1 MSEVLVSTN
10 VAEAVVSSTQMK
22 MEAVQAFIMHHVKD
36 SNGMMLFPGVSISFP
51 EHVSMHGLMMV
62 LSAFIVLVTFGFIY
76 RKKAEVPSGFTNLLE
91 AFVSFIRDD
100 IAIAY
105 LGPNDGR
112 KMAPLFCSFFF
123 FIMTMNLVGLIPG
136 LGAATSNIWVTG
148 ALATITFFFMVF
160 GAIYRTGLL
169 GFFKGFIPPGI
180 PWWVLILLLPIE
192 LLGLLI
198 KTGALAIRLAANM
211 LAGHMVLFNL
221 VGLVIIF
228 GYLASPSL
236 LIALGIYLLEVFI
249 ALLQAYIFTLLSA
262 IFIGQRY
269 HPEH

>member
-1 MSEVLVSTN
+1 MSEVIASTN
-10 VAEAVVSSTQMK
+10 SVEAVVSTLQMK
-22 MEAVQAFIMHHVKD
+22 MEAVQSFIMHHVRD
-36 SNGMMLFPGVSISFP
+36 SDGIMLFSGQSIHLPS
-51 EHVSMHGLMMV
+51 HVSLHGLMLV
-62 LSAFIVLVTFGFIY
+62 LSAFIVLVSFGFLY
-76 RKKAEVPSGFTNLLE
+76 RKKAVVPSGFTNMLE
-91 AFVSFIRDD
+91 AFVSFIRND

-123 FIMTMNLVGLIPG
+123 FIMTMNLIGLIPG

-160 GAIYRTGLL
+160 GAIYKTGLV

-221 VGLVIIF
+221 VGLVVIF
-228 GYLASPSL
+228 GYFALPSL
-236 LIALGIYLLEVFI
+236 LVALGIYLLEVFI